1 VKKSSILLCI
11 LCLNLNFAL
20 VGQNLSL
27 KIYGNDSFE
36 NRVIDSIGY
45 QKIHDNY
52 NALSSEP
59 NTLQK
64 RLFSLGYIENSLSE
78 IQKEN
83 DTSFIVKI
91 TLKKKYDTIYI
102 YYNEND
108 INPAVLQSISKDV
121 NSDYFQIPINTLEQT
136 LQYINNTLSKKG
148 YPFSKL
154 KLSHISI
161 DNNGALKAT
170 LLSYSQKQQRRINKI
185 RIKGYEKFSLSFVKY
200 YLKIKPNQ
208 TFDKSSINR
217 KTALLNNLKF
227 AKQIKSPEVLFTR
240 DSTELYLYIEKS
252 KSNYFD
258 GFLGFGTNE
267 TNNKIQFNGYLNL
280 SLINNLHYGESLSI
294 EYKSTQNDQ
303 KLFNAAASMPYFL
316 RTPIGIDLQ
325 LNIFKQDSS
334 FTNVNQSV
342 KLNYQVNTKHKLF
355 GGLKYTESNNLLNVD
370 DGNSISDYKSNYI
383 TVAYEYVKPQYNN
396 TLFPINSNVFLE
408 SGFGTRKSSNVNQKQ
423 TQLLAEASK
432 IFNLNEKNSIY
443 LRAKGSGLISDT
455 YFENELFRFGGINS
469 VRGFQ
474 ENSIL
479 ATAYGF
485 LNTEYRLQLSPTIY
499 IHSIFDVA
507 SFQNKI
513 TAINEKLFA
522 YGFGLGILSNAGL
535 LKLNYANGKINN
547 QPFKFS
553 NSQIHISFQA
563 SF

>member
-1 VKKSSILLCI
+1 MKKSSILLFI

-27 KIYGNDSFE
+27 KIYGNDAFE
-36 NRVIDSIGY
+36 DRVIDSIGY
-45 QKIHDNY
+45 QKIHNNY
-52 NALSSEP
+52 NSLSLET
-59 NTLQK
+59 NAIQK
-64 RLFSLGYIENSLSE
+64 RLFSLGYIENNLSE
-78 IQKEN
+78 IEKVN
-83 DTSFIVKI
+83 DTAFTVKMN
-91 TLKKKYDTIYI
+91 LKKKYDTIYI
-102 YYNEND
+102 YYSKND
-108 INPAVLQSISKDV
+108 INPEVLNTISKDV
-121 NSDYFQIPINTLEQT
+121 NSDYFKIHINTVERT
-136 LQYINNTLSKKG
+136 LQYINNALSKKG

-154 KLSHISI
+154 KLSNISI
-161 DNNGALKAT
+161 NNKGALKAT
-170 LLSYSQKQQRRINKI
+170 LMSYSQKQQRLINKI
-185 RIKGYEKFSLSFVKY
+185 KIKGYEKFSQSFIKY

-208 TFDKSSINR
+208 TFDKGTINR

-227 AKQIKSPEVLFTR
+227 AKQIKSPEVLFTP

-303 KLFNAAASMPYFL
+303 KLFKAAVSMPYFL
-316 RTPIGIDLQ
+316 KTPIGINLQ
-325 LNIFKQDSS
+325 LDIFKQDSS

-342 KLNYQVNTKHKLF
+342 KLNYQVNTQHKLF
-355 GGLKYTESNNLLNVD
+355 GGLKYTESNNLLNFD

-383 TVAYEYVKPQYNN
+383 TVAYEYLKPQYNN
-396 TLFPINSNVFLE
+396 TLFPINSNLFLE

-443 LRAKGSGLISDT
+443 LRFKGSSLISDT

-499 IHSIFDVA
+499 VHSILDFA

-513 TAINEKLFA
+513 TGINEKLFA

-535 LKLNYANGKINN
+535 LKLNYANGKTNN
-547 QPFKFS
+547 QTFKFS

-563 SF
+563 NF